1 MIKDKNWFM
10 VLLSYF
16 RRQLGGFILFF
27 VFAMLFGVVF
37 SLYNMPLDAVL
48 YAMLLCMTIGVI
60 VLAIGFFRFLGRH
73 RLLFQMQNRIMI
85 EINGLP
91 DPQDILEEDYHRLI
105 QAVYKDKVRI
115 ESTANI
121 RRGEMLD
128 YYTMWVHQI
137 KTPIAAMNLLLQSQ
151 EGEAEEE
158 LKMELFKIE
167 QYVEMVLQYLR
178 LDSMSSDLV
187 LRRLPL
193 DKIVKQAVRKYA
205 KMFIQKKISLD
216 YQDLD
221 QEVLTDEK
229 WLLFVIEQILSNALK
244 YTPSGYIRIYMEPGM
259 EKTLV
264 VEDTGM
270 GIQAED
276 LPRVFE
282 RGFTGY
288 NGRNDKK
295 STGLGLYLCKQ
306 ITEKLSHEMSIQSE
320 EGKGTRVLLDLATV
334 DIRVE

>member
-1 MIKDKNWFM
+1 
-10 VLLSYF
+10 
-16 RRQLGGFILFF
+16 
-27 VFAMLFGVVF
+27 
-37 SLYNMPLDAVL
+37 MPLDAVL
-48 YAMLLCMTIGVI
+48 YAMLLCMTIRVI

-187 LRRLPL
+187 LEDCLWIRLL
-193 DKIVKQAVRKYA
+193 KQAVRKYA

-216 YQDLD
+216 YQDL
-221 QEVLTDEK
+221 
-229 WLLFVIEQILSNALK
+229 
-244 YTPSGYIRIYMEPGM
+244 
-259 EKTLV
+259 
-264 VEDTGM
+264 
-270 GIQAED
+270 
-276 LPRVFE
+276 
-282 RGFTGY
+282 
-288 NGRNDKK
+288 NGRFSRMK
-295 STGLGLYLCKQ
+295 SGCF
-306 ITEKLSHEMSIQSE
+306 LSLNRFYP
-320 EGKGTRVLLDLATV
+320 TP
-334 DIRVE
+334 